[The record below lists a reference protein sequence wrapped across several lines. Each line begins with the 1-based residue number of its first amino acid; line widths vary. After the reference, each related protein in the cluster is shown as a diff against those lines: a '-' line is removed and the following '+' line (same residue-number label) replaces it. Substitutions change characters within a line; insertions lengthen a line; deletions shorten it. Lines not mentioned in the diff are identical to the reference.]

1 MNRRLQAGFDEELK
15 DFAGSELFE
24 DAREDHFSKQA
35 FKNLLLNTQVMTEEL
50 KAGKFAPMYF
60 EQELKDLCD
69 ARDLSFDVG
78 DGHTLSLTGKI
89 DRIDLAKAGDNTYVK
104 IIDYKTGT
112 NKLDPVRIYEGIQ
125 LQLLLYMDMALKG
138 LGRNGDKVLP
148 AAVFYYMLT
157 NPRIPEEKRLDDE
170 SRRAEIEKTLRPS
183 GIMIDDEAVIGSLD
197 GKLLTESS
205 YTSRAV
211 DLKTKSNGDLGA
223 SGSLVTPDDFGLIR
237 DFTKEKAV
245 SLGSRIVKGDAAV
258 LPYRKGSDTGCKYCI
273 YKGVCHF
280 DPRLNGYYYRDI
292 SHVLDDSSADD
303 EQKKKTATLQS
314 LVAKISSRQSEN
326 DKAQSGK
333 ESGR

>member
-1 MNRRLQAGFDEELK
+1 
-15 DFAGSELFE
+15 
-24 DAREDHFSKQA
+24 
-35 FKNLLLNTQVMTEEL
+35 
-50 KAGKFAPMYF
+50 
-60 EQELKDLCD
+60 
-69 ARDLSFDVG
+69 
-78 DGHTLSLTGKI
+78 
-89 DRIDLAKAGDNTYVK
+89 
-104 IIDYKTGT
+104 
-112 NKLDPVRIYEGIQ
+112 
-125 LQLLLYMDMALKG
+125 
-138 LGRNGDKVLP
+138 
-148 AAVFYYMLT
+148 
-157 NPRIPEEKRLDDE
+157 
-170 SRRAEIEKTLRPS
+170 
-183 GIMIDDEAVIGSLD
+183 MIDDEAVIGSLD
-197 GKLLTESS
+197 GKLLTEGS

-211 DLKTKSNGDLGA
+211 DLKTRSNGDLGA